1 LKDIIEGSVLTFF
14 TYSFIYIQDHYEI
27 LFTSYNFNNEWIEK
41 KKELFGDRYSR
52 DVNKD
57 LITKQTVEK
66 MERGKDYITF
76 PLKIKLLE
84 YDDYEI

>member
-1 LKDIIEGSVLTFF
+1 MGI
-14 TYSFIYIQDHYEI
+14 
-27 LFTSYNFNNEWIEK
+27 
-41 KKELFGDRYSR
+41 KKELFGDRYG
-52 DVNKD
+52 DVDED

-84 YDDYEI
+84 YDNYEI